1 MVIAMLLVVQKI
13 FINFKAR
20 GTKMFDLIQTVVGKS
35 KYEVSSVLIM
45 LSLIT
50 VLVIGFLV

>member
-1 MVIAMLLVVQKI
+1 
-13 FINFKAR
+13 
-20 GTKMFDLIQTVVGKS
+20 MFDLIQTVVGKS